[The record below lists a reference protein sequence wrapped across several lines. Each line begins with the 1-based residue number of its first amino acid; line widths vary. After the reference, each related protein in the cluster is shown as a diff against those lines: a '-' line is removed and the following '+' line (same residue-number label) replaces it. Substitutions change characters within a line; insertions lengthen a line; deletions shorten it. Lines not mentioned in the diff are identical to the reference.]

1 MEDGNGAE
9 IYILRLATI
18 LDRFH
23 PIFFCFP
30 DRISPELG
38 FKNLVLLTPSTLF
51 FSFAGSSHSSCDC
64 HNKQCTHQPFADP
77 NSTKKKYTQTDYQAH
92 VVSTARS
99 LVGSTLFGVAM
110 TVGLHYYKGMAMG
123 LAIQTI
129 MGPLNLFENPLV
141 KALVFGQGFRRE
153 DKIFEEKT
161 VEELTDD
168 DDVVDASGNEVP
180 KHALLGGTS
189 TTKTLQGDTKSNK
202 KKKQKKKDG
211 TASDAVA
218 FDTILLDT
226 WDLGNQA
233 DIPHFITKITKDNCN
248 HRTADS
254 GWTPL
259 MILAGLDAPGT
270 VDGIH
275 AVLALGGNAAITDGE
290 GWHALHWSAFHGSV
304 TAAQALMAHAPSLL
318 TVRDTDGK
326 SALDMATTEGNTE
339 VAKYLAECTNTGAA
353 AATAS
358 ASTNDEPSEKGLR
371 KRK

>member
-1 MEDGNGAE
+1 M
-9 IYILRLATI
+9 
-18 LDRFH
+18 H
-23 PIFFCFP
+23 
-30 DRISPELG
+30 
-38 FKNLVLLTPSTLF
+38 
-51 FSFAGSSHSSCDC
+51 
-64 HNKQCTHQPFADP
+64 THKPFADP
-77 NSTKKKYTQTDYQAH
+77 NSTQKKYTQTDYQAH

-129 MGPLNLFENPLV
+129 MGPFNLMENPLV
-141 KALVFGQGFRRE
+141 KALLLGHGFRRD
-153 DKIFEEKT
+153 DKIFDEKT

-180 KHALLGGTS
+180 KHALLGGGTS

-202 KKKQKKKDG
+202 KKNNKKKKDG
-211 TASDAVA
+211 TAADAVA
-218 FDTILLDT
+218 FDTVLLDT

-233 DIPHFITKITKDNCN
+233 DIPHFLTQMTKDNCN

-270 VDGIH
+270 VDGIQ
-275 AVLALGGNAAITDGE
+275 AVLALGGNAAMTDGE
-290 GWHALHWSAFHGSV
+290 GWHALHWSAFHGSLV
-304 TAAQALMAHAPSLL
+304 AAHALMAHAPSLL

-326 SALDMATTEGNTE
+326 SAFDMATTEGNTA
-339 VAKYLAECTNTGAA
+339 VAQYLAECTNTGAA
-353 AATAS
+353 A
-358 ASTNDEPSEKGLR
+358 TNDEPSEKGLR